1 MAAEKLTRLY
11 SALTAVGLAFVG
23 LTINAKGQIG
33 FTVQDS
39 SIGTNSPRFTVRT
52 SVEMARFGR
61 VDHDPV
67 FSPDGKNFVVV
78 TSRGIIQSNEV
89 ESTIWLFATDA
100 VKEWMR
106 RSDIPAPAPKIF
118 ARLAAVPRIE
128 YDSSY
133 EAVISNVRWTPD
145 SKRLFFLAQDSSASR
160 RLYRA
165 DLNGHIARALTPPG
179 QDVSQFDF
187 ASEAVVYGVTQ
198 IDENLVESGTAAAS
212 AHDITGLEL
221 TSILF
226 PNTRTVSNYG
236 KLWINRDGRNE
247 PVIDPSSGQPVRLWN
262 NPPPNWNVLSMSPDG
277 KFCVI
282 LSPIKLVPQAWE
294 RYDPATIQ
302 VPRIRAQGANVNAE
316 PDTARLTQ
324 YAVIN
329 LGTGLVK
336 PVVNAPNGWA
346 LGYGD
351 PNRATWSSD
360 GKKLL
365 LTNTYLTLDS
375 SDNAEGAERVRPCA
389 VAVTDLPSATTTCVS
404 YGAEGPVTGASFRQP
419 EDDVVIWFENDA
431 VSRQFHFQGDFWQ
444 SEKQSGARDQ
454 DTPPACGGAL
464 ENGYNGFLIQVKQD
478 LNEPPTLAVT
488 DCQAGQHK
496 MLWNPNPQLARMEL
510 GDASDFRWKDES
522 GYQWTGALLKPP
534 GYVAGTRYPLVI
546 QTYGFVPKEFLADGL
561 FTTAFAARP
570 LAAADIVVLQIWWRS
585 DHAGTVDE
593 VPEQILGYE
602 SAIARLTSE
611 GLINPDR
618 IGIAGFSRTCYH
630 VESELIKNP
639 LRFSAATIADGV
651 DFSYLQH
658 LLFSST
664 HRKGTEMYGAAP
676 FGEGLRKWVDNAPG
690 FHLDRI
696 RTPLRIE
703 AIGPASVLTEWE
715 IYSSLREQNKPVDLV
730 YIPDGQ
736 HILQKPLER
745 MASQQG
751 NVDWFRFWLKG
762 EEDPDPTKAGQ
773 YARWRKLREMNKQN
787 EDARPPN

>member
-1 MAAEKLTRLY
+1 
-11 SALTAVGLAFVG
+11 
-23 LTINAKGQIG
+23 
-33 FTVQDS
+33 
-39 SIGTNSPRFTVRT
+39 
-52 SVEMARFGR
+52 
-61 VDHDPV
+61 
-67 FSPDGKNFVVV
+67 
-78 TSRGIIQSNEV
+78 
-89 ESTIWLFATDA
+89 
-100 VKEWMR
+100 
-106 RSDIPAPAPKIF
+106 
-118 ARLAAVPRIE
+118 
-128 YDSSY
+128 
-133 EAVISNVRWTPD
+133 
-145 SKRLFFLAQDSSASR
+145 
-160 RLYRA
+160 
-165 DLNGHIARALTPPG
+165 
-179 QDVSQFDF
+179 
-187 ASEAVVYGVTQ
+187 
-198 IDENLVESGTAAAS
+198 
-212 AHDITGLEL
+212 
-221 TSILF
+221 
-226 PNTRTVSNYG
+226 
-236 KLWINRDGRNE
+236 
-247 PVIDPSSGQPVRLWN
+247 
-262 NPPPNWNVLSMSPDG
+262 
-277 KFCVI
+277 
-282 LSPIKLVPQAWE
+282 
-294 RYDPATIQ
+294 
-302 VPRIRAQGANVNAE
+302 
-316 PDTARLTQ
+316 
-324 YAVIN
+324 
-329 LGTGLVK
+329 
-336 PVVNAPNGWA
+336 
-346 LGYGD
+346 
-351 PNRATWSSD
+351 
-360 GKKLL
+360 
-365 LTNTYLTLDS
+365 
-375 SDNAEGAERVRPCA
+375 
-389 VAVTDLPSATTTCVS
+389 
-404 YGAEGPVTGASFRQP
+404 
-419 EDDVVIWFENDA
+419 
-431 VSRQFHFQGDFWQ
+431 
-444 SEKQSGARDQ
+444 
-454 DTPPACGGAL
+454 
-464 ENGYNGFLIQVKQD
+464 
-478 LNEPPTLAVT
+478 
-488 DCQAGQHK
+488 
-496 MLWNPNPQLARMEL
+496 MEL

-546 QTYGFVPKEFLADGL
+546 QTYGFVPNEFLADGL

-703 AIGPASVLTEWE
+703 AIGPAGVLTEWE